1 MTTCLA
7 NEIQQSSLTMFHPAY
22 VSPVY
27 QDVWEAQVWFH
38 PSDSPSEKGEECE
51 EGGGAVGECKWR
63 NIKRKP
69 IKPGISRRQRIYTS
83 SVHIA
88 TGGGF
93 LTLSK

>member
-38 PSDSPSEKGEECE
+38 PSDSPPEKGEECQ
-51 EGGGAVGECKWR
+51 GGESGVDECKWR
-63 NIKRKP
+63 NIKRKH
-69 IKPGISRRQRIYTS
+69 IKAVISRRQRIYTS
-83 SVHIA
+83 SVQIA
-88 TGGGF
+88 TG
-93 LTLSK
+93 